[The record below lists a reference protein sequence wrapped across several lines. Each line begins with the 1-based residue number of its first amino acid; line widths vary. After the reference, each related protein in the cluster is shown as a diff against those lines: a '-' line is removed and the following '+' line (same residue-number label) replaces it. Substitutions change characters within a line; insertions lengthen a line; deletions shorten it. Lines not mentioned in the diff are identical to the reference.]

1 MLWCLSITTTSH
13 CLLKYL
19 FADRSTSAVVMC
31 ACSYMRK
38 SFWQKIHISI
48 YMGLFL
54 TLSFLK
60 VLFKWVLVYY
70 FLALQCL
77 LLFYWFSNLL
87 FWNVNLIYF
96 LWGDPSC
103 VLAYLG
109 YALFWKIHLCTYVYS
124 FAFLPHWPPVET
136 SILFGCVKFS
146 LLTTSVNI
154 YSLSMQVACCQFRC
168 SAACHCCSMLLAIFL
183 YLLFYYW
190 DKYFSGLF
198 IKKFFLSL

>member
-1 MLWCLSITTTSH
+1 MHNRNCIGWDQIYLPSQVTINTYNLINSNGFFTILHMLWCLSITITSH

-38 SFWQKIHISI
+38 SFWQKFHISI

-77 LLFYWFSNLL
+77 LLFYWFLNLL

-109 YALFWKIHLCTYVYS
+109 YALFWKIHLCTYVYT
-124 FAFLPHWPPVET
+124 FAFLTYCDP
-136 SILFGCVKFS
+136 
-146 LLTTSVNI
+146 LLKP
-154 YSLSMQVACCQFRC
+154 
-168 SAACHCCSMLLAIFL
+168 
-183 YLLFYYW
+183 LFY
-190 DKYFSGLF
+190 LAVPN
-198 IKKFFLSL
+198 FLPF

>member
-1 MLWCLSITTTSH
+1 MGFSLMLWCLSITVTSH

-70 FLALQCL
+70 FLALQRL

-96 LWGDPSC
+96 LWGDLRC

-109 YALFWKIHLCTYVYS
+109 YALFSKIHLCTYVYT

-136 SILFGCVKFS
+136 SIFIWLCQIFS
-146 LLTTSVNI
+146 LNNFSQYLF
-154 YSLSMQVACCQFRC
+154 SLNAGCMVPV
-168 SAACHCCSMLLAIFL
+168 SMLGSLP
-183 YLLFYYW
+183 LLQYVAGHFPVP
-190 DKYFSGLF
+190 
-198 IKKFFLSL
+198 SLLLLR